1 MMEEITKHPARMRP
15 VPKNASDLFYA
26 LREDYAFQE
35 AFYLSRSIRQ
45 MALLQHYL
53 ILDLKQCPL
62 RLSETNFLVYI
73 LAVQAH
79 RTYRLTPRILHR
91 LMSYDVSK

>member
-1 MMEEITKHPARMRP
+1 
-15 VPKNASDLFYA
+15 
-26 LREDYAFQE
+26 
-35 AFYLSRSIRQ
+35 